1 MDPNKNLAK
10 ALGVDFEEKE
20 KKEIV
25 KKKPTEIKVDHKD
38 IQDPDLK
45 KDYLATR
52 KNLMDLIDNGKDAIQ
67 GIMNVAEEGEQ
78 PRAYEVVAQL
88 IKTVADVNKDL
99 IDIHK
104 KVKDVE
110 VTKIEN
116 NETTNNSIFI
126 GSTSELQNLINA
138 DRSTKKVVNEIVDE
152 PKDDG

>member
-20 KKEIV
+20 KKDIV

-67 GIMNVAEEGEQ
+67 GIMNVAEEGEH

-116 NETTNNSIFI
+116 NETTTNSIFI

>member
-45 KDYLATR
+45 KDSLATR
-52 KNLMDLIDNGKDAIQ
+52 KNLMDLIDNGKAAIQ
-67 GIMNVAEEGEQ
+67 GIMNVAEEGEH

>member
-1 MDPNKNLAK
+1 ML
-10 ALGVDFEEKE
+10 EKE
-20 KKEIV
+20 KKDIV
-25 KKKPTEIKVDHKD
+25 KKKPTEITVDHKD

-67 GIMNVAEEGEQ
+67 GIMNVAEEGEH

-110 VTKIEN
+110 VTKVEN

-138 DRSTKKVVNEIVDE
+138 NRSTKKVVNEIVDE

>member
-67 GIMNVAEEGEQ
+67 GIMNVAEEGEH

-138 DRSTKKVVNEIVDE
+138 DRSTKIVVNEIVDE

>member
-67 GIMNVAEEGEQ
+67 GIMNVAEEGEH

-126 GSTSELQNLINA
+126 GSTAELQNLINA

>member
-1 MDPNKNLAK
+1 MDHNKNLAK

-67 GIMNVAEEGEQ
+67 GIMNVAEEGEH

>member
-20 KKEIV
+20 KKDIV

-67 GIMNVAEEGEQ
+67 GIMNVAEEGEH

>member
-52 KNLMDLIDNGKDAIQ
+52 KNLMDPQANRL
-67 GIMNVAEEGEQ
+67 
-78 PRAYEVVAQL
+78 RA
-88 IKTVADVNKDL
+88 
-99 IDIHK
+99 H
-104 KVKDVE
+104 
-110 VTKIEN
+110 
-116 NETTNNSIFI
+116 
-126 GSTSELQNLINA
+126 
-138 DRSTKKVVNEIVDE
+138 
-152 PKDDG
+152 

>member
-10 ALGVDFEEKE
+10 ALGVDFE
-20 KKEIV
+20 KKDIV
-25 KKKPTEIKVDHKD
+25 KKKPTEITVNHKD

-52 KNLMDLIDNGKDAIQ
+52 KNLMDLIDNGKDAIK
-67 GIMNVAEEGEQ
+67 GIMNVAEEGEH

-110 VTKIEN
+110 VTKVEN

-138 DRSTKKVVNEIVDE
+138 NRSTKKVVNEIVDE
-152 PKDDG
+152 QKDDG

>member
-20 KKEIV
+20 KKDIV
-25 KKKPTEIKVDHKD
+25 KKKPTEITVDHKD

-67 GIMNVAEEGEQ
+67 GIMNVAEEGEH

-88 IKTVADVNKDL
+88 IKTVADVNEDL

-110 VTKIEN
+110 VTKVEN

-138 DRSTKKVVNEIVDE
+138 NRSTKKVVNEIVDE

>member
-10 ALGVDFEEKE
+10 ALGVDFE
-20 KKEIV
+20 KKDIV
-25 KKKPTEIKVDHKD
+25 KKKPTEIKVNHKD

-45 KDYLATR
+45 KDYLTTR
-52 KNLMDLIDNGKDAIQ
+52 NNLMDLIDNGKDAIK
-67 GIMNVAEEGEQ
+67 GIMNVAEEGEH

-138 DRSTKKVVNEIVDE
+138 DRSTKKVVNELVDE

>member
-10 ALGVDFEEKE
+10 ALGVDFEKKE

-25 KKKPTEIKVDHKD
+25 KKKPTEITVNHKD

-45 KDYLATR
+45 KDYLARR

-67 GIMNVAEEGEQ
+67 GIMNVAEEGEH

-110 VTKIEN
+110 VTKVEN

-138 DRSTKKVVNEIVDE
+138 NRSTKKVVNEIVDE

>member
-67 GIMNVAEEGEQ
+67 GIMNVAEEGEH

-126 GSTSELQNLINA
+126 RSTSELQNLINA

>member
-67 GIMNVAEEGEQ
+67 GIMNVAEEGEH

-110 VTKIEN
+110 VTKVEN

-138 DRSTKKVVNEIVDE
+138 NRSTKKIVSEIVDE

>member
-20 KKEIV
+20 KKDIV
-25 KKKPTEIKVDHKD
+25 KKKPTEITVDHKD

-67 GIMNVAEEGEQ
+67 GIMNVAEEGEH

>member
-67 GIMNVAEEGEQ
+67 GIMNVAEEGEH

-152 PKDDG
+152 QKDDG

>member
-45 KDYLATR
+45 KDYLTTR

-67 GIMNVAEEGEQ
+67 GIMNVAEEGEH
-78 PRAYEVVAQL
+78 PRAYEVVDQL

-110 VTKIEN
+110 VTKVEN

-138 DRSTKKVVNEIVDE
+138 NRSTKKIVSEIVDE

>member
-67 GIMNVAEEGEQ
+67 GIMNVAEEGEH
-78 PRAYEVVAQL
+78 PRAYEVFAQL

-110 VTKIEN
+110 VTKVEN

-138 DRSTKKVVNEIVDE
+138 NRSTKKIVSEIVDE

>member
-45 KDYLATR
+45 KDYLTTR

-67 GIMNVAEEGEQ
+67 GIMNVAEEGEH

-110 VTKIEN
+110 VTKVEN

-126 GSTSELQNLINA
+126 GSTSELQNLINSN
-138 DRSTKKVVNEIVDE
+138 RSTKKIVSEIVDE

>member
-20 KKEIV
+20 KKDLV

-67 GIMNVAEEGEQ
+67 GIMNVAEEGEH

>member
-45 KDYLATR
+45 KDYLTTR

-67 GIMNVAEEGEQ
+67 GIMNVAEEGEH

-110 VTKIEN
+110 VTKVEN

-138 DRSTKKVVNEIVDE
+138 NRSTKKIVSEIVDE

>member
-1 MDPNKNLAK
+1 MDVNTNLAK

-20 KKEIV
+20 EKAIARTEPKSITVSHKEI
-25 KKKPTEIKVDHKD
+25 K
-38 IQDPDLK
+38 DPDLQ
-45 KDYLATR
+45 KDYLTVR

-67 GIMNVAEEGEQ
+67 GILNVAEEGEH
-78 PRAYEVVAQL
+78 PRAYEVVSQL

-104 KVKDVE
+104 KVKDTE
-110 VTKIEN
+110 ITKIES

-138 DRSTKKVVNEIVDE
+138 SRSTKKIINELADDI
-152 PKDDG
+152 DDG